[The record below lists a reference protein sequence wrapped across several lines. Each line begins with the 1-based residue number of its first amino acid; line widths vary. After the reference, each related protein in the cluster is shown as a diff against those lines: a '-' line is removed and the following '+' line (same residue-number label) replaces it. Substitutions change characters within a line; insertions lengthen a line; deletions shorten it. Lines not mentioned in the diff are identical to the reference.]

1 MSTEIEFKKIHAF
14 ATETAPGN
22 PAGYVRTETELPADI
37 MQKFAAELKG
47 FVSEVVFVTPGD
59 TGIDLNLRYFSCE
72 REVPFC
78 GHGTL
83 ATVNYIVSEN
93 PELNNRDIIRIK
105 TSKGILGIENLYK
118 KYQSVFIYAPP
129 KTLLPSAVNNQELAA
144 ALNISEDSIDTAY
157 PVKIYNAGLD
167 TLIVPLSS
175 AAAVTACT
183 PDYQQLREFCFA
195 SNCSIAVIFSTDT
208 TLTESS
214 FRTRVFAPTF
224 GYLED
229 PATGSGNSALAYY
242 LEDHKLWDGSDF
254 IIEQGTAVKHPN
266 LVYIRKP
273 AHNPTGVM
281 FGGQSIVKME
291 GKYYL

>member
-14 ATETAPGN
+14 ATETAQGN
-22 PAGYVRTETELPADI
+22 PAGYVRTERELPPAI

-59 TGIDLNLRYFSCE
+59 TGIDFNLRYFSCE

-83 ATVNYIVSEN
+83 ATVNYIVSES
-93 PELNNRDIIRIK
+93 PELSDRDIIRIK

-118 KYQSVFIYAPP
+118 KCQSVFIYAPS
-129 KTLLPSAVNNQELAA
+129 KTILTSAVNNRELAA
-144 ALNISEDSIDTAY
+144 ALNIGENAIDSGY

-167 TLIVPLSS
+167 TLIVPLRS
-175 AAAVTACT
+175 ATAVTACA

-195 SNCSIAVIFSTDT
+195 SNCSIVVIFSTAT

-242 LEDHKLWDGSDF
+242 LEDNKLWDGSDM
-254 IIEQGTAVKHPN
+254 IIEQGTAVTHPN

-273 AHNPTGVM
+273 LHNPAGVM
-281 FGGQSIVKME
+281 FGGKSMIKME